1 MATMFQHLITIAPL
15 GLMYG
20 SAGAFLSPENLVGR
34 SGAKFPPDASTVA
47 GLFFSANHSLKGAIA
62 PHDTLKHNLHI
73 AGPFWAKRD
82 QPEVFYVPVPRHR
95 IIAEEQEDEWRL
107 EKHRWQRD
115 LQKEDI
121 EAFYTWQ
128 SIDAWNRETRQIRT
142 NREAAQAPWKYVSFL
157 HPQMKAEERHVLDQD
172 GLFLENAVQMDED
185 YCLVYLSTHAFPEG
199 WYRFGGEG
207 HMVEI
212 NSQSLSPSSIIH
224 QLLQTP
230 IDRACAL
237 ITPGVWGSHNL
248 SYRYPRHPEFP
259 REGMQ
264 MLTDKATPCRYRLG
278 NRTTERGRLSRG
290 RYAVPVGTVY
300 VFKHPL
306 NRCWWDFPDDWFPD
320 KGLMKKLGSGLCLP
334 IQIQGVA

>member
-1 MATMFQHLITIAPL
+1 MFQHLITISPL

-20 SAGAFLSPENLVGR
+20 SAGAFLSPENLVGK
-34 SGAKFPPDASTVA
+34 SGAKFPPDAATVA
-47 GLFFSANHSLKGAIA
+47 GLFFSANHAAKRVPHNVLKQ
-62 PHDTLKHNLHI
+62 KLHI

-95 IIAEEQEDEWRL
+95 IIAEEREDEWRL
-107 EKHRWQRD
+107 EAHRWRRD
-115 LQKEDI
+115 PQKADI

-142 NREAAQAPWKYVSFL
+142 NQEVAQVPWKSVSFL
-157 HPQMKAEERHVLDQD
+157 HPHLKSDERHVLDRD

-185 YCLVYLSTHAFPEG
+185 YCLVYLSTDALPDG

-207 HMVEI
+207 HMVEVGSQPLSSNSTI
-212 NSQSLSPSSIIH
+212 N
-224 QLLQTP
+224 QLLDRP

-248 SYRYPRHPEFP
+248 SYRCPKHPEFP

-264 MLTDKATPCRYRLG
+264 MLTDKATPYRYRLG
-278 NRTTERGRLSRG
+278 DRKTERGRLSRG

-300 VFKHPL
+300 VFKKAL
-306 NRCWWDFPDDWFPD
+306 NRRWWEFPDDWFPD
-320 KGLMKKLGSGLCLP
+320 KGLLKKMGSGLCLP
-334 IQIQGVA
+334 IKIQGVV